1 MLVAIGAFAF
11 VIEAVLICGKITPRL
26 ERGDID
32 GRFVWRVL
40 HNFTRVEDI
49 ATIAMPGVMRIPGLC
64 AFIEVVGC
72 QISQR
77 RYFIPFV

>member
-1 MLVAIGAFAF
+1 MQCFDIYAISPTIVISALAFE
-11 VIEAVLICGKITPRL
+11 IETVFICGKITSCL

-49 ATIAMPGVMRIPGLC
+49 AAIAMPGVMRILGLC

-72 QISQR
+72 
-77 RYFIPFV
+77 